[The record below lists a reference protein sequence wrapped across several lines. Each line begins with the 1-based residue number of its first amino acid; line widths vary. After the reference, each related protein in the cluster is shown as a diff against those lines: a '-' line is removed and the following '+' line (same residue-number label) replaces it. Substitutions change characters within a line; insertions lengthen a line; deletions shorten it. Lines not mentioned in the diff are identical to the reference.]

1 MTLEEV
7 RSLVHAAPFQSFN
20 MFLADGSFIRV
31 PHPDFIAIPG
41 AGCTVALYKEGERAH
56 TIVDLL
62 LVTKLVVNGSAQS
75 AP

>member
-7 RSLVHAAPFQSFN
+7 RSLVHTAPFQSFD

-31 PHPDFIAIPG
+31 PHPDFIAIPA
-41 AGCTVALYKEGERAH
+41 AGRTVALYKEGERAH

-62 LVTKLVVNGSAQS
+62 LVTRLVVNGSAQS

>member
-1 MTLEEV
+1 MTLDEV
-7 RSLVHAAPFQSFN
+7 RSLVHAAPFQSFD
-20 MFLADGSFIRV
+20 MYLADGSFIRI
-31 PHPDFIAIPG
+31 PHPDFIAIPA
-41 AGCTVALYKEGERAH
+41 AGRAVALYKVGERAH

>member
-7 RSLVHAAPFQSFN
+7 RSLVHAAPFQSFDIY
-20 MFLADGSFIRV
+20 LADGTSIRV
-31 PHPDFIAIPG
+31 PHPDFIAIPA
-41 AGCTVALYKEGERAH
+41 AGRTVALYKEGERAH

-62 LVTKLVVNGSAQS
+62 LVTKLVVNGSTRN